1 MPKSKEFDEA
11 LKILRA
17 KFARMKFPVDS
28 RAPAKKGAVLYK
40 WPGKPDEDVMVCA
53 PVFKKREPFHRH
65 DFFYFNF
72 TMKGQYDSISR
83 ARDKRITIKEG
94 ELYAGQPSAR
104 HALLPTGNEREN
116 VIIGVLIQKRV
127 FFKDFLPMISADTKL
142 FRFFLE
148 PEKNSASNEFLHF
161 KMKDDSAAR
170 ALLEMMAVE
179 YAAENED
186 TQAVLK
192 PLALS
197 FLMQVSR
204 QCSSRFVS
212 KKRSAISKD
221 RLSDKIVR
229 YMSAHISE
237 VTLGGIARKFSRH
250 PNYVSS
256 LLRKETG
263 FSFSEILFDLRMERA
278 KILLKESELS
288 IEEIAYMTGYNDSS
302 NFYKAFRKKFGMS
315 PREFANKR

>member
-1 MPKSKEFDEA
+1 MPQKAAVERA
-11 LKILRA
+11 LKKLRA
-17 KFARMKFPVDS
+17 KFAQMKFPVDS
-28 RAPAKKGAVLYK
+28 RASAAKGAVLYK

-72 TMKGQYDSISR
+72 TMKGQYDSISS
-83 ARDKRITIKEG
+83 AKDKRITIKEG

-104 HALLPTGNEREN
+104 HALLPTGNECEN

-161 KMKDDSAAR
+161 KMKDESTAR

-204 QCSSRFVS
+204 QYALSFDA
-212 KKRSAISKD
+212 KNKDALSKD
-221 RLSDKIVR
+221 RFSDKIVR
-229 YMSAHISE
+229 YMSTHISD
-237 VTLGGIARKFSRH
+237 VTLGGIAQKFSRH

-278 KILLKESELS
+278 KILLKESGLS

-302 NFYKAFRKKFGMS
+302 NFYKAFHKKFGMA

>member
-11 LKILRA
+11 IKKLRA
-17 KFARMKFPVDS
+17 KFARIKFPIDS
-28 RAPAKKGAVLYK
+28 RTLALKGAVIYK
-40 WPGKPDEDVMVCA
+40 WPGKPDEDVMVCT
-53 PVFKKREPFHRH
+53 PVFKKHEPFHRH

-72 TMKGQYDSISR
+72 TMRGQYDSISS
-83 ARDKRITIKEG
+83 AKDKRITIKEG

-104 HALLPTGNEREN
+104 HALLPTGNECEN
-116 VIIGVLIQKRV
+116 VIIGVLIQKHV
-127 FFKDFLPMISADTKL
+127 FFKDFLPMISSDTKL

-161 KMKDDSAAR
+161 KMKDDSTAR
-170 ALLEMMAVE
+170 TLLEMMAVE
-179 YAAENED
+179 YATERED

-204 QCSSRFVS
+204 QYALSSDS
-212 KKRSAISKD
+212 KKGDALSKD

-229 YMSAHISE
+229 YMSVHITNA
-237 VTLGGIARKFSRH
+237 TLCGIARKFSRH

-278 KILLKESELS
+278 KILLADSNLS

-302 NFYKAFRKKFGMS
+302 NFYKAFHKKFGMS